1 MKVKLLKAARILHK
15 PGDVVDVSQEVYTNL
30 VALRAAVPESPK
42 KKTRVKNEAADRSAN
57 A

>member
-15 PGDVVDVSQEVYTNL
+15 PGDVVDVAQEVYTNL
-30 VALRAAVPESPK
+30 VALGAAVPEAPK